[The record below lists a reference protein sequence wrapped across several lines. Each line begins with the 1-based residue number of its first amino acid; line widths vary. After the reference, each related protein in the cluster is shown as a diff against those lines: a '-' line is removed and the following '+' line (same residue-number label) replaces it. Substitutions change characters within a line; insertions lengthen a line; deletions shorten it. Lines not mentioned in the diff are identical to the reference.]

1 MAGEV
6 AAVQAEGSRITLLSS
21 RALVA
26 VVAVVDRLHSG
37 KQMTFLGS
45 SLGEGIP
52 LQTSLMMMT
61 LDFR

>member
-6 AAVQAEGSRITLLSS
+6 AAVQAEGSRITRPSS
-21 RALVA
+21 RALAVA
-26 VVAVVDRLHSG
+26 EVADRLHSG
-37 KQMTFLGS
+37 RQMIFSGS

>member
-6 AAVQAEGSRITLLSS
+6 VAVQAEGSRITRLSS
-21 RALVA
+21 RALAA
-26 VVAVVDRLHSG
+26 VVVVDRLHSG
-37 KQMTFLGS
+37 KQMTFSGS
-45 SLGEGIP
+45 SLGEGIR